1 MPEEQNQNKEPEK
14 TAEAGDV
21 VKQAGKP
28 RGRPVAQVTQEQ
40 AISPQM
46 SYWPFALAVAL
57 AILLL
62 GIITH
67 PVIFGIGVVLTAVSV
82 IGWGLERR

>member
-1 MPEEQNQNKEPEK
+1 VPEEQNQNKEPEK

-21 VKQAGKP
+21 VKRGGKP
-28 RGRPVAQVTQEQ
+28 RGRLVAQEQ
-40 AISPQM
+40 AISPQT
-46 SYWPFALAVAL
+46 SYWPFVLAFAL

-67 PVIFGIGVVLTAVSV
+67 PVIFGIGVVLTAVSI

>member
-14 TAEAGDV
+14 TAEAGDM
-21 VKQAGKP
+21 VKRGEQP
-28 RGRPVAQVTQEQ
+28 RGRPVAQEQ

-46 SYWPFALAVAL
+46 SYWPFVLAFAL

-67 PVIFGIGVVLTAVSV
+67 WVILGIGVVLATVSI